1 MFLFEPTYRPAPP
14 VLRGE
19 FVYLRPPLM
28 ADYRAWAD
36 LRAHSRAFL
45 EPWEPL
51 WGDNALSRGTFRHRI
66 NRVVREWNSD
76 QGYAFHIF
84 ATGRNGL
91 AKDALLGGVNLN
103 NVRRL
108 SAQCCNLGYWMGA
121 PFAGRGLMH
130 AALQVLL
137 PFAFATQGEDRPGL
151 GLHRIDAACIPD
163 NTPSRAL
170 LRRCGFHEV
179 GLAPAYLKI
188 AGAWRDHLCH
198 QLLAEDFAKLQ
209 PSSPGLTRGS

>member
-1 MFLFEPTYRPAPP
+1 MFLFEPTYRPSPP
-14 VLRGE
+14 ALTGE
-19 FVYLRPPLM
+19 LVYLRPPLM

-51 WGDNALSRGTFRHRI
+51 WGENALTRGTFRGRI
-66 NRVVREWNSD
+66 SRILREWNSD
-76 QGYAFHIF
+76 QGYSFHVF

-91 AKDALLGGVNLN
+91 PKDALLGGVNLN

-121 PFAGRGLMH
+121 PYAGRGLMR

-137 PFAFATQGEDRPGL
+137 PFAFALESDDRPGL

-163 NTPSRAL
+163 NTPSRQL

-188 AGAWRDHLCH
+188 AGEWRDHICH
-198 QLLAEDFAKLQ
+198 QLLAEDFGRL
-209 PSSPGLTRGS
+209 